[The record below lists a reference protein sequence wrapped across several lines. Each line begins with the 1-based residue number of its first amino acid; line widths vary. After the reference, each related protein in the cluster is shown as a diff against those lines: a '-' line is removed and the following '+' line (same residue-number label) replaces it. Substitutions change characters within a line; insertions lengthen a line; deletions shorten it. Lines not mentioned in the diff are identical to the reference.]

1 MKRVATI
8 AVVLCLTGVAGCQ
21 RFGGGNYSAPPLPAT
36 PTTPVSGGQLQPL
49 TPAPGPVTTDPM
61 APLPGTPAAPSA
73 TGTAPGAVASLPA
86 APAPA
91 DSREVGR
98 NDMLGGWKIS
108 SGSSNC
114 MLFMTLTTW
123 SGGYRANTRGCS
135 DATLSGVSA
144 WDLSGKQVV
153 LKDGSGG
160 EIARLYATSGERFS
174 GQTSSGAA
182 VSLAR

>member
-61 APLPGTPAAPSA
+61 APLPGTPAA
-73 TGTAPGAVASLPA
+73 TGTAPGPVASLPA

-98 NDMLGGWKIS
+98 NDMLGGWKIT

>member
-1 MKRVATI
+1 MKRLATI

-49 TPAPGPVTTDPM
+49 VPAPGAVTTDPM
-61 APLPGTPAAPSA
+61 APLPGTPAAPA
-73 TGTAPGAVASLPA
+73 APGPVAALPA
-86 APAPA
+86 TPAPA
-91 DSREVGR
+91 DSREIGR
-98 NDMLGGWKIS
+98 NDMLGGWKIA

-123 SGGYRANTRGCS
+123 SGGYRANTRGCN
-135 DATLSGVSA
+135 DATLAGVSA

-160 EIARLYATSGERFS
+160 EIARLYSTSGERFS
-174 GQTSSGAA
+174 GQTSTGSA
-182 VSLAR
+182 VSLSR

>member
-21 RFGGGNYSAPPLPAT
+21 RFGGGQYSAPPLPAT
-36 PTTPVSGGQLQPL
+36 PTTPVSGGQLTPLTVPAPGAVSAEPMAPQPGL
-49 TPAPGPVTTDPM
+49 PAATPAPGQQV
-61 APLPGTPAAPSA
+61 AA
-73 TGTAPGAVASLPA
+73 LPA

-91 DSREVGR
+91 TAREIGR
-98 NDMLGGWKIS
+98 NDMLGGWKIA

-123 SGGYRANTRGCS
+123 TGGYRANTRGCN
-135 DATLSGVSA
+135 DATLSSVSA

-153 LKDGSGG
+153 LKDNSGG
-160 EIARLYATSGERFS
+160 EVARLYAGAGESFS
-174 GQTSSGAA
+174 GQTSAGSA
-182 VSLAR
+182 VTLSR